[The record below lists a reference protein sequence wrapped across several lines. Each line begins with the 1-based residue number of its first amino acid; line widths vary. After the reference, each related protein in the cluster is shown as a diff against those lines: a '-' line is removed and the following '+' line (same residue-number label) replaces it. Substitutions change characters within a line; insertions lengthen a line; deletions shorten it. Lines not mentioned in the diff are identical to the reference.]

1 MTQARIT
8 PGAAVG
14 VGDVETVRHCIHG
27 RLSRPIGALWYE
39 ASGHRFRL
47 RSTCSAG
54 HRSPVG
60 LRQTFSVVLREADVT
75 PAGWSGSSESLAAH
89 DVGQEGLI
97 HDDDEETTH
106 PGAGGP

>member
-1 MTQARIT
+1 MVQR
-8 PGAAVG
+8 
-14 VGDVETVRHCIHG
+14 
-27 RLSRPIGALWYE
+27 AL
-39 ASGHRFRL
+39 AI
-47 RSTCSAG
+47 
-54 HRSPVG
+54 
-60 LRQTFSVVLREADVT
+60 DVT